1 MAVQNSVPGQDP
13 RDSHR
18 EEMLDDQAASVVRH
32 EERLVINR
40 QQEETG
46 KLRLRKYVIEEPVRQ
61 EVTVGHDEPDVVRT
75 PLPKRNAS
83 HSWTVASCPWA
94 RTNSSCTAPRPWSR
108 PCAFP
113 TSVSAWWPNAPS
125 APKSLRTPSARSAS
139 TSRRMIAAPSLLF
152 SYVARNLRSTE
163 APGHTHLCA
172 FFSACAFSW
181 VAGAERT
188 SS

>member
-61 EVTVGHDEPDVVRT
+61 EVTVGHDEPDVVRAPIT
-75 PLPKRNAS
+75 EEERQSFLDGRELPLGEDELILYR
-83 HSWTVASCPWA
+83 
-94 RTNSSCTAPRPWSR
+94 
-108 PCAFP
+108 
-113 TSVSAWWPNAPS
+113 
-125 APKSLRTPSARSAS
+125 
-139 TSRRMIAAPSLLF
+139 
-152 SYVARNLRSTE
+152 TE
-163 APGHTHLCA
+163 AVVQTVRVPYQRVRL
-172 FFSACAFSW
+172 
-181 VAGAERT
+181 VAQRTERT
-188 SS
+188 EVIEDTLRKERIDIETDDRRA